1 MPRCLRRPGAQHPV
15 RSLVFDVGS
24 LRPARA
30 RPGGVHDPPG
40 RGRAF
45 TPGRR
50 RRGSRDFHLD
60 APGPGALINALPGAL
75 SPPGGSRLQPKNLL
89 ESLRDRVVHR
99 SQIGKRKLDRAATQR
114 DLDKALRDLGER
126 YRALVRSGRVD
137 VPDDLSREMEEVR
150 RLEEKVEAEDG
161 EIAALEGEHP
171 SRK

>member
-1 MPRCLRRPGAQHPV
+1 
-15 RSLVFDVGS
+15 
-24 LRPARA
+24 
-30 RPGGVHDPPG
+30 
-40 RGRAF
+40 
-45 TPGRR
+45 
-50 RRGSRDFHLD
+50 
-60 APGPGALINALPGAL
+60 
-75 SPPGGSRLQPKNLL
+75 LQPKNLL

>member
-1 MPRCLRRPGAQHPV
+1 M
-15 RSLVFDVGS
+15 
-24 LRPARA
+24 
-30 RPGGVHDPPG
+30 
-40 RGRAF
+40 
-45 TPGRR
+45 
-50 RRGSRDFHLD
+50 
-60 APGPGALINALPGAL
+60 
-75 SPPGGSRLQPKNLL
+75 QPKNLL